1 MEAAPAQQA
10 QPQPE
15 LLGEVA
21 QQEVTAQ
28 PQVNGNGDAADDD
41 VHAVEQQVAGMTIA
55 QPESELHRACGEGK
69 IEEVRVILSRGIDS
83 LEALDMTTG
92 CTPIVLAIR
101 NNHADVV
108 RELLSAGAIVPPPG
122 LTSDPVML
130 SILYPQPMYSMP
142 PFMVQPM
149 SMGGA
154 APEFYPQPG
163 FFPQDGSR
171 GGYMPFPPS
180 GRKDSSLGG
189 QQSAQQGNGAGNLP
203 PAEVAKTIPC
213 RNFPNCKYGASC
225 VFFHPRPQPGYFVP
239 PSQGGFVP
247 GYEQGYP
254 PFQANGMPINGAYY
268 QQPTFNPSVPAFPSQ
283 SQPQSQSPTSGED
296 VASQAQQSQSQT
308 QTQTQQ
314 TEIPDHTAPQ
324 HDQITAP
331 SQAQAQAI
339 PVQTSG
345 LSAFV
350 PSFQPGVQQTPLSP
364 PSASQYGLSPM
375 SPSMLAGSL
384 PSIPPAEAF
393 FAASPPNGG
402 MIPPPNGFVPG
413 MIPANR
419 RQSFN
424 NPAFGAPSKPFG
436 HGKKP
441 SFSGGPRPWGRAS
454 VPAGAGS
461 LGTWKDGNPPPC
473 AFFSQGKCRNGEFCK
488 FPHLDAEGN
497 DCRHPDV
504 VRGILPPLPSLSRQ
518 PRAMRM
524 GANFGPFDPA
534 FRHQQQMA
542 FVQQRGAAQPNAE
555 GEVSPTIVEDVVP
568 ADVEAASA
576 VPVEV
581 TTSADSTV
589 EASEASDRTTQT
601 QTHTLPASVPPKP
614 IVAPA
619 PQVIRSASQP
629 GVQRVHANG
638 ISSRSHSPAPSN
650 VSFHGNGHPRRGGS
664 RAPFNGPGPHG
675 SRSSSAGAEIAKA
688 LPQRVPGADE
698 FPALG
703 GLTEK
708 KDAPVANGKTAAQVL
723 SEPAPP
729 KPVTVKVTPA
739 DGEESASVSSK
750 SDDNSVTMDSD
761 PDSDAVIISHKPS
774 PNTTATPSGA
784 ASPIKRAS
792 VSFASVA
799 SSVASAAT
807 PLEPAPVGVKA

>member
-1 MEAAPAQQA
+1 
-10 QPQPE
+10 
-15 LLGEVA
+15 
-21 QQEVTAQ
+21 
-28 PQVNGNGDAADDD
+28 
-41 VHAVEQQVAGMTIA
+41 
-55 QPESELHRACGEGK
+55 
-69 IEEVRVILSRGIDS
+69 
-83 LEALDMTTG
+83 
-92 CTPIVLAIR
+92 
-101 NNHADVV
+101 
-108 RELLSAGAIVPPPG
+108 
-122 LTSDPVML
+122 
-130 SILYPQPMYSMP
+130 
-142 PFMVQPM
+142 
-149 SMGGA
+149 
-154 APEFYPQPG
+154 
-163 FFPQDGSR
+163 
-171 GGYMPFPPS
+171 
-180 GRKDSSLGG
+180 
-189 QQSAQQGNGAGNLP
+189 
-203 PAEVAKTIPC
+203 
-213 RNFPNCKYGASC
+213 
-225 VFFHPRPQPGYFVP
+225 
-239 PSQGGFVP
+239 
-247 GYEQGYP
+247 
-254 PFQANGMPINGAYY
+254 MPINGAYY
-268 QQPTFNPSVPAFPSQ
+268 QQPTFNPSAPAFPSQ

-296 VASQAQQSQSQT
+296 GASQAQQSQSQT

-331 SQAQAQAI
+331 SQAQAI

-350 PSFQPGVQQTPLSP
+350 PSFQPGIQQTPLSP

-413 MIPANR
+413 MMPANR

-534 FRHQQQMA
+534 FRHQQLMA
-542 FVQQRGAAQPNAE
+542 FVQQRGVAQPNAE
-555 GEVSPTIVEDVVP
+555 GEGEVSPTIDEDVVP
-568 ADVEAASA
+568 ADVEAPSA
-576 VPVEV
+576 VPAEA
-581 TTSADSTV
+581 TPNATDST
-589 EASEASDRTTQT
+589 SETSDRPT

-614 IVAPA
+614 IVVPV
-619 PQVIRSASQP
+619 PPVIRSASQP

-675 SRSSSAGAEIAKA
+675 SRSSSAGTEIAKA

-739 DGEESASVSSK
+739 DGDESASVSSK
-750 SDDNSVTMDSD
+750 SDDNVSAGAAPLLTVCCGPGAAPFVISIIADSPQSVTMDSD

-799 SSVASAAT
+799 SSVA